1 MKDIPIDAD
10 VAVIIPTYNRAEL
23 LPKAL
28 DSVLAQTTGKTLDA
42 IVIDDGSTDNTYK
55 VMRPYLEQY
64 GHPASKVFIRYTKR
78 TKEGVVAARNTGLA
92 ETEAPLVAFLDS
104 DDAWDPQK
112 LEKQIAVMEGDTNVA
127 VVHTSFRYVNDSDQF
142 QDDGPQRLDNPC
154 VGQCVDKLLDE
165 DLVIFSSVLMRRS
178 VIEQAAVDEEHG
190 QPFDPRWTN
199 GQDYDLLLRTARL
212 GRFEYISQPLT
223 LYRVHGGHGA
233 MGDLAKVFGFH
244 CKVQIDFAKRHGEA
258 LGISEEDAR
267 RRAAKFLWGRAESA
281 FWKRHLET
289 ASRMCDVAQEL
300 GFFDE
305 KFADLK
311 KRASQPS
318 WLYGIKDKFDRLI
331 GKGHTHRV

>member
-1 MKDIPIDAD
+1 MMDPSIQHEAD
-10 VAVIIPTYNRAEL
+10 VSVIIPTYNRAGL

-28 DSVLAQTTGKTLDA
+28 DSLMAQTTGKTLEA
-42 IVIDDGSTDNTYK
+42 LVIDDGSTDDTYK

-64 GHPASKVFIRYTKR
+64 GHPASKVFLRYTKR

-92 ETEAPLVAFLDS
+92 DTKAPLVAFLDS

-112 LEKQIAVMEGDTNVA
+112 LEQQIAVMESNPDVV
-127 VVHTSFRYVNDSDQF
+127 VVHTSYRYVDDTGRF

-154 VGQCVDKLLDE
+154 VGSCVDKLLDE

-178 VIEQAAVDEEHG
+178 VIEQAAVAEPHG

-199 GQDYDLLLRTARL
+199 GQDYDLLLRAARL
-212 GRFEYISQPLT
+212 GRFEYIPEPLT

-244 CKVQIDFAKRHGEA
+244 CKVQIDFAKRHGQE
-258 LGISEEDAR
+258 LGITDEDAR
-267 RRAAKFLWGRAESA
+267 GRAARFLFGRAESA
-281 FWKRHLET
+281 FWKRQLET
-289 ASRMCDVAQEL
+289 ASRLCDVAQEL
-300 GFFDE
+300 GFFDQ
-305 KFADLK
+305 KFDELK

-318 WLYGIKDKFDRLI
+318 WLYGIKDKWDRLI
-331 GKGHTHRV
+331 GKR